1 MRLQRAIE
9 SLSLNL
15 DDELQR
21 YRQNRSGQGAAIP
34 TPARLQLRP
43 NRKPIDLIALKTAA
57 AAPTTPPPPPP
68 NARLQ
73 ALLGQASEP
82 SSQAYPPKTTV
93 NQVRLSHGGT
103 LTTYR
108 PSPEEYLES
117 TEALLGSRPCRPPA
131 EMDGDENPPS
141 LIRQLTTP
149 LGMGALLLL
158 LVGSASVGYL
168 VTSPEAISHLSNSPI
183 ARRLKGA
190 PTDGSPSDAQADS
203 ASQGEAAF
211 KPLGPDLSEQEFTS
225 IDLDDISTL
234 PSANSPTPVQN
245 VPVQT
250 QLGETP
256 GAVPGAED
264 SRVAGAAPSAPRP
277 GVLTPAGGR
286 TNSAV

>member
-108 PSPEEYLES
+108 PSPEEYL
-117 TEALLGSRPCRPPA
+117 
-131 EMDGDENPPS
+131 
-141 LIRQLTTP
+141 
-149 LGMGALLLL
+149 
-158 LVGSASVGYL
+158 
-168 VTSPEAISHLSNSPI
+168 
-183 ARRLKGA
+183 
-190 PTDGSPSDAQADS
+190 
-203 ASQGEAAF
+203 
-211 KPLGPDLSEQEFTS
+211 
-225 IDLDDISTL
+225 
-234 PSANSPTPVQN
+234 
-245 VPVQT
+245 
-250 QLGETP
+250 
-256 GAVPGAED
+256 
-264 SRVAGAAPSAPRP
+264 
-277 GVLTPAGGR
+277 
-286 TNSAV
+286 